1 MVAGKTI
8 SKEDLFRLQFI
19 SGAALSPDGT
29 RVLYN
34 VLHVDAEKEKEFCT
48 IYLLNLDSGETR
60 QMAAE
65 GVLNVNP
72 EWSPDGTRFA
82 FFADRGQKPQV
93 YVMPVDGGEAQ
104 AITQFKQGVAG
115 GLNWSPDGRYIAF
128 TAGPQPEEPF
138 DFSKPYRITRK
149 VYRFDVEGYLDQV
162 VRDVYIVP
170 ADGGEAQRITSDGTM
185 NNNPVWSPDSREIL
199 FLTSMYPDSFNAYYP
214 KIRVADL
221 NGEIRDVLGDWGYAN
236 AANWTPDGRI
246 VFVGSPY
253 GLDIGSKSDLF
264 VVPSAGGAPENRT
277 LRLPYHTGGSLQ
289 ADMPNS
295 GFSNLLRLPCTN
307 DSAWVRVQIGGTVQI
322 YRVGLSGSEAC
333 EAIMAGDQV
342 AFPISLADGKL
353 LYGVCRMNDPLQLGL
368 CDRDGQN
375 ARLITSINADLLAD
389 YALPQAE
396 HLQFNGVDG
405 VQVEG
410 WYIRP
415 PRGQA
420 PYPTILYIHGG
431 PHSAFGHTYSF
442 DFQMLAGAGYGVLI
456 VNQRASTG
464 YGNSFSTAIK
474 GDWGNLD
481 YHDLMSGMDE
491 AIARGLADAN
501 RLGICGLS
509 GGGNLTCWTIGQTDR
524 FKAAIPENPVTNW
537 ISFYGVSDI
546 GVWFAVEQLGGHPHE
561 IPEVYARC
569 SPITYAHR
577 CMTPTLL
584 VQSEQ
589 DFRCPAEQSEQFY
602 NVLNANGCTVEML
615 RLPNSS
621 HAGTIYGPVISRR
634 VHNEAM
640 LDWFA
645 RYL

>member
-1 MVAGKTI
+1 
-8 SKEDLFRLQFI
+8 
-19 SGAALSPDGT
+19 
-29 RVLYN
+29 
-34 VLHVDAEKEKEFCT
+34 
-48 IYLLNLDSGETR
+48 
-60 QMAAE
+60 
-65 GVLNVNP
+65 
-72 EWSPDGTRFA
+72 
-82 FFADRGQKPQV
+82 
-93 YVMPVDGGEAQ
+93 
-104 AITQFKQGVAG
+104 
-115 GLNWSPDGRYIAF
+115 
-128 TAGPQPEEPF
+128 
-138 DFSKPYRITRK
+138 
-149 VYRFDVEGYLDQV
+149 
-162 VRDVYIVP
+162 
-170 ADGGEAQRITSDGTM
+170 
-185 NNNPVWSPDSREIL
+185 VWSPDSREIL

-289 ADMPNS
+289 ADMPNI

-322 YRVGLSGSEAC
+322 YHVGLSGPEAC

-342 AFPISLADGKL
+342 AFPISLTNDKL

-368 CDRDGQN
+368 CDSDGQN

-396 HLQFNGVDG
+396 HLQFKGVDG
-405 VQVEG
+405 VQGAG